1 MLKIAILYTV
11 QFCTGLLVIHKGMK
25 VNYTRKINHFVLF
38 FIPLFLDRSF
48 AYEESFGLF
57 TMGAVAAVL
66 SLSIYIEPIRK
77 KVPPIATMFTS
88 FDRPE
93 DRPHTLFWLSTQLA
107 AGYMVLLP
115 MIVLFYYYDLMAWI
129 FLPVLI
135 NGIGDGLA
143 EPVGVRYGKHRYTV
157 RALFSKNKFVRTLE
171 GSSCV
176 LFTTILIVVLFHATF
191 TPGQLVATLLVLP
204 LLMTLAEAVSPH
216 TWDTPF
222 LFLVGYLTLFGISFI

>member
-1 MLKIAILYTV
+1 
-11 QFCTGLLVIHKGMK
+11 
-25 VNYTRKINHFVLF
+25 
-38 FIPLFLDRSF
+38 
-48 AYEESFGLF
+48 
-57 TMGAVAAVL
+57 MGAVAAVL

-157 RALFSKNKFVRTLE
+157 RALFSKKKFVRTLE

-176 LFTTILIVVLFHATF
+176 LLATILIVVLFHATF
-191 TPGQLVATLLVLP
+191 TPGQLVAALLVLP